1 MKRWRRRSRA
11 SVAVGTGKGLAWRQ
25 GDRAEADWHHIYQ
38 DECNGLFR
46 GTEDEF
52 GELAERLLSE
62 RLGPE
67 LLRRRTGMG

>member
-11 SVAVGTGKGLAWRQ
+11 SRAVGTGKSLAWRQ

-46 GTEDEF
+46 SRED
-52 GELAERLLSE
+52 ELAERLPSE
-62 RLGPE
+62 RTRGPE